1 MSQPETGIVNS
12 CMEWLQW
19 RKIPCARVYAGGLN
33 HKGVYVRQRHVEPGT
48 SDILAC
54 IKGRFVAVEVKSLK
68 GKVSEEQARWMQTV
82 IDHGGEAAVVR
93 SVYDLERFITEV
105 ERKSHA

>member
-1 MSQPETGIVNS
+1 MSQLETGIVNS

-19 RKIPCARVYAGGLN
+19 RKIPSVRVYAGGLN
-33 HKGVYVRQRHVEPGT
+33 REGRYIRQRHVEPGT

-54 IKGRFVAVEVKSLK
+54 VKGRFVAVEVKTEP
-68 GKVSEEQARWMQTV
+68 GKVSEVQLRWMQSI

-93 SVYDLERFITEV
+93 SVYDLEKFISEV
-105 ERKSHA
+105 EKKPR

>member
-1 MSQPETGIVNS
+1 MNQPETGIVNS

-33 HKGVYVRQRHVEPGT
+33 REGRYIRQRHVEPGT

-54 IKGRFVAVEVKSLK
+54 IKGVFTAIEVKTET
-68 GKVSEEQARWMQTV
+68 GKVSEAQSRWMQSI

-93 SVYDLERFITEV
+93 SVYDLEKFITEV
-105 ERKSHA
+105 ERKPR